1 MHIIALY
8 HLLNQNSVT
17 EENIC
22 KKSNY
27 GHKSNLT
34 ATDDVSLESKQC
46 LLACKHCL
54 PALFVKFTCAAGC

>member
-8 HLLNQNSVT
+8 YLLNQNSVI
-17 EENIC
+17 EEYIC
-22 KKSNY
+22 KTSNY

-46 LLACKHCL
+46 WPASKHCL
-54 PALFVKFTCAAGC
+54 PALFVKFTCASGC